1 MATVYVVTAGSGDTY
16 RICPPVGAFVGR
28 RGFPRLP
35 FLDLNRL
42 HRRDAVALGELV
54 GPLAV
59 QVDPLDAVLCGEVG
73 GYAAEGRSP
82 TSAFCLALY
91 RVNANRRQRFSPG
104 WSRIGVRGPGLNQ
117 SVMRAYLAGGVRAAL
132 IASRTSPALAT

>member
-1 MATVYVVTAGSGDTY
+1 MATVYVVTAGSGDSY
-16 RICPPVGAFVGR
+16 RMRPPSRGR
-28 RGFPRLP
+28 RRLPQVPRLP

-73 GYAAEGRSP
+73 GLRSEGGEVP
-82 TSAFCLALY
+82 L
-91 RVNANRRQRFSPG
+91 RRF
-104 WSRIGVRGPGLNQ
+104 
-117 SVMRAYLAGGVRAAL
+117 A
-132 IASRTSPALAT
+132 